1 MQSDNSTTSTTTVS
15 KSSNT
20 TTTTALSSN
29 TTITSESSLTTAFP
43 TQPPDQLMSF
53 VHNYL
58 LNWLNKV
65 TTSTTTT
72 PSRTTTRPGG
82 GGGGYNRP
90 PHVPGSETIYANG
103 VDGDSQH
110 VRRGGGLVSRD
121 EYLQYVRRKNEGRY
135 MNNYNQYAN
144 SFWSK

>member
-15 KSSNT
+15 KSNSSNT
-20 TTTTALSSN
+20 TATTASN

-43 TQPPDQLMSF
+43 TQPPDQLMSY

-58 LNWLNKV
+58 LNWLHKV
-65 TTSTTTT
+65 TTTTTTT

-103 VDGDSQH
+103 VDGDSQD
-110 VRRGGGLVSRD
+110 VRRGGGLVGRD

>member
-1 MQSDNSTTSTTTVS
+1 MY
-15 KSSNT
+15 
-20 TTTTALSSN
+20 
-29 TTITSESSLTTAFP
+29 F
-43 TQPPDQLMSF
+43 QLMSY

-58 LNWLNKV
+58 LNWLHKV
-65 TTSTTTT
+65 TTTTTTT
-72 PSRTTTRPGG
+72 PSRTTTRPGGSGGAGG

-90 PHVPGSETIYANG
+90 PHVPGSKTIYANG

-144 SFWSK
+144 KFGSK